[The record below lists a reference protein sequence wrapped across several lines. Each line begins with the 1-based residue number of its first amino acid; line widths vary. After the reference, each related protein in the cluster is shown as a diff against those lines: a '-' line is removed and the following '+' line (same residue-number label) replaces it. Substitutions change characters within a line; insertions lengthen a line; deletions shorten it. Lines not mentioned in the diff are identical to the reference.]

1 VTVSRLAQLRSLVIV
16 HLAWTFLLT
25 PLALEP
31 RPFSSFSPLAFVS
44 LALIFTTVAL
54 DVIAFVIV
62 RGRPRLA
69 GTLVAIGALLFAP
82 PFGVDQAG
90 LFSTIP
96 APTQITILE
105 GAALITQILLF
116 VVGMRLRRESAAR

>member
-1 VTVSRLAQLRSLVIV
+1 MARQTQLRALVAV
-16 HLAWTFLLT
+16 HLVWTFLLT

-31 RPFSSFSPLAFVS
+31 RPFSSFSPLGFVS

-54 DVIAFVIV
+54 DVVAFVIV

-82 PFGVDQAG
+82 PFSVDQAG
-90 LFSTIP
+90 LFSTLP

-105 GAALITQILLF
+105 GAALLTQLALF
-116 VVGMRLRRESAAR
+116 VVGVRLRRESAA

>member
-1 VTVSRLAQLRSLVIV
+1 MSRLVQLRGLVLV
-16 HLAWTFLLT
+16 HLVWTFLLT
-25 PLALEP
+25 PIALEP
-31 RPFSSFSPLAFVS
+31 RPFSSFNLLGFLS

-54 DVIAFVIV
+54 DIVSFLIV

-96 APTQITILE
+96 PPTQITILE
-105 GAALITQILLF
+105 GAALITQLALF
-116 VVGMRLRRESAAR
+116 VVGMRLRRESAAS

>member
-1 VTVSRLAQLRSLVIV
+1 MSRLAQLRGLVLV
-16 HLAWTFLLT
+16 HLVWTFLLT

-31 RPFSSFSPLAFVS
+31 RPFSSFNPLGFLS
-44 LALIFTTVAL
+44 LAMIFTTVAL
-54 DVIAFVIV
+54 DVVSFVIV
-62 RGRPRLA
+62 PGRPRIA

-82 PFGVDQAG
+82 PFGIDQAG

-105 GAALITQILLF
+105 GAALLTQLLLF
-116 VVGMRLRRESAAR
+116 VVGMRLRRESPAS

>member
-1 VTVSRLAQLRSLVIV
+1 MSRLAQLRGLVLV
-16 HLAWTFLLT
+16 HLVWTFLLT
-25 PLALEP
+25 PIALEP
-31 RPFSSFSPLAFVS
+31 RPFSSFGTLAFVS
-44 LALIFTTVAL
+44 LALIFTTVTL
-54 DVIAFVIV
+54 DIIAFVIV

-69 GTLVAIGALLFAP
+69 GTLVAIGALLFVP

-105 GAALITQILLF
+105 VAALITQLALF
-116 VVGMRLRRESAAR
+116 VVGFRLRRESTPG

>member
-1 VTVSRLAQLRSLVIV
+1 MSRVAQLRTLVLV
-16 HLAWTFLLT
+16 HLVWTFLLT
-25 PLALEP
+25 PIAFEP
-31 RPFSSFSPLAFVS
+31 RPFSSFNPLGFVS
-44 LALIFTTVAL
+44 LALIFTTVGL
-54 DVIAFVIV
+54 DIVAFVVV

-105 GAALITQILLF
+105 GAALITQVLLF
-116 VVGMRLRRESAAR
+116 VVGVRLRRESAAS